1 MNNTRVLPLFNERIR
16 YFETA
21 FAQIVV
27 WQLLHPLRGSRHRY
41 KYRLAYVVN
50 ETCVLR
56 YDNESGKGDHRHYGD
71 NRNEIMYLQSWRSYW
86 PTLQQI
92 LARWNR
98 ENNLV

>member
-1 MNNTRVLPLFNERIR
+1 MNNTRALPLFNERIR

-41 KYRLAYVVN
+41 KYRLAYVDN

-56 YDNESGKGDHRHYGD
+56 YDNENGKGDHRHYG
-71 NRNEIMYLQSWRSYW
+71 EIETNYVF
-86 PTLQQI
+86 TE
-92 LARWNR
+92 LAQLLTDFAADITRWNR